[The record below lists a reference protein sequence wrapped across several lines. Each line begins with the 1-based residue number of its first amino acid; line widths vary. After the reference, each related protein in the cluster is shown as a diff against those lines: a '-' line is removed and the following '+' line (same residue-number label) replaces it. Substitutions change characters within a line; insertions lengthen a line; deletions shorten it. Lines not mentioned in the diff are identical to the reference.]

1 MTGKRTIIRK
11 NGKTIIGGLK
21 MTNLKTRLR
30 GGFSDRNK
38 IDQISTEI
46 QIIDFDVGTR
56 NKMANLVRHWFDDIL
71 DKDVRTHI
79 CEKIVNDLFSGYV
92 TSEIEEEIM
101 FSNDSFISSYIC
113 DPILSCTFDHV
124 LTIIEYVANKISSL
138 RDEFPDSFDYNCYT
152 YTFHDCTKEIND
164 LFKQEFVGYR
174 MIDKQITPISDE
186 IEVEDVKQS
195 LSNPFDGPRCHI
207 RKALVLLS
215 DREKPDY
222 KNSIKESISAV
233 ESVCQIIVND
243 SKVSL
248 GQAIN
253 KLRENGIEIHPAFE
267 EAIKKLYGYTSDKG
281 GIRHAEGVGE
291 SNVSF
296 AEAKYMLVTCCAF
309 VNYLVEE
316 YGKIKK

>member
-1 MTGKRTIIRK
+1 MTGD
-11 NGKTIIGGLK
+11 LK
-21 MTNLKTRLR
+21 MIKLKTQLR

-38 IDQISTEI
+38 IDPISTEI
-46 QIIDFDVGTR
+46 QIKDFQLETR
-56 NKMANLVRHWFDDIL
+56 NRMANLVRHWFDVIPSE
-71 DKDVRTHI
+71 DVRNQV
-79 CEKIVNDLFSGYV
+79 CEGIVNDLFGDYV

-138 RDEFPDSFDYNCYT
+138 RDDFPDSFDCNCYT

-186 IEVEDVKQS
+186 IELEDVKQA
-195 LSNPFDGPRCHI
+195 LSNPFDGPRSHI
-207 RKALVLLS
+207 RKALALLS

-233 ESVCQIIVND
+233 ESICQIIVND

-253 KLRENGIEIHPAFE
+253 KLRENGIEIHSAFE

-281 GIRHAEGVGE
+281 GIRHSEGVGE
-291 SNVSF
+291 SDVSF
-296 AEAKYMLVTCCAF
+296 AETKYMLVTCCAF
-309 VNYLVEE
+309 VNYLIEE
-316 YGKIKK
+316 YGKIQK